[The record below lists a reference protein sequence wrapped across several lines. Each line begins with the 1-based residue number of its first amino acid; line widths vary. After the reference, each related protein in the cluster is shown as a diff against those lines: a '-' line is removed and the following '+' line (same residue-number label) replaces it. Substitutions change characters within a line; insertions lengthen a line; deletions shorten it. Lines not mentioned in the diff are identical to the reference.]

1 MVDDRAERLWRRALA
16 GRTTGDHPA
25 GRDGRRR
32 GERCPVRRRA
42 RARQGGLRGQ
52 AVEWPLLPVRRQR
65 RGFLGFDHGRPAG
78 RSVVRGRDR
87 TRRPRFAGSHPD
99 GAAHGVRVERPR
111 LRRRRHGCGQW
122 DSARWLHRRIDRAV
136 GRVLDRHHLWAGG
149 LHDRPRPHRRGLAH
163 GPRSVRGYLR
173 QRTVVPDAGGLSAG
187 RSVPSRH
194 VPAAAGDLGDRA
206 CASSE
211 RSGWDP
217 GRAPHIGRGVRMPAS
232 YPFRTRRPR
241 RWLSRLGAVAVV
253 ALVAACGTPPA
264 TGTPGATGPAASG
277 SSTSGRPWMDAS
289 RPVDDRVAAL
299 LSQMTLDEKIGQ
311 MTQIE
316 KNAIDATNAAAFNL
330 GSILSGGGGFPSPN
344 TPQAWYDMVNAYQQA
359 ALGTRLGIPIL
370 YGVDAVH
377 GHNNVA
383 GATIFPQN
391 VGMGATNDPA
401 LIQQACVATAQEMNA
416 TGPRWDFGPVV
427 AVPQDVRWGR
437 TFEGYGENTD
447 QASRLAAACIKGLQ
461 GPGLTADDTS
471 AATAKHFI
479 GDGGT
484 AFGSSTASGPT
495 GPYLLDQGVDEMD
508 ETILL
513 RQFLPPYRAA
523 VDSGARIVMVSYSST
538 TAGKVHGDHHLVTDI
553 LKGQLA
559 FTGFVVSDWGGV
571 DQVVPGDYPASL
583 AQGINAG
590 IDMVMVPTDYVRFIT
605 TMKLQVQAGTI
616 RQDRI
621 DDAVTRILRVKFE
634 MGLFEK
640 PMPAAGRVAEVGE
653 DAHDIGIQSG
663 GWTITWQGA
672 AGQITSG
679 TTIQGALKARLGD
692 NLTFDRS
699 AAFPA
704 GTKADIGI
712 VVVAERPYAEGVG
725 DSSTLALPSEDV
737 ALLAK
742 VRPLVNKLI
751 AVVLSGRPMIHGDAA
766 SADAVVEAWLP
777 GTEAAGLAAVLL
789 GDKPFVGTTPYTW
802 PKKAADAARAGKS
815 ACDGAVYPV
824 GYGLDATGKPL
835 GPAAC

>member
-1 MVDDRAERLWRRALA
+1 MN
-16 GRTTGDHPA
+16 
-25 GRDGRRR
+25 
-32 GERCPVRRRA
+32 
-42 RARQGGLRGQ
+42 
-52 AVEWPLLPVRRQR
+52 
-65 RGFLGFDHGRPAG
+65 
-78 RSVVRGRDR
+78 
-87 TRRPRFAGSHPD
+87 
-99 GAAHGVRVERPR
+99 
-111 LRRRRHGCGQW
+111 
-122 DSARWLHRRIDRAV
+122 
-136 GRVLDRHHLWAGG
+136 
-149 LHDRPRPHRRGLAH
+149 
-163 GPRSVRGYLR
+163 
-173 QRTVVPDAGGLSAG
+173 
-187 RSVPSRH
+187 
-194 VPAAAGDLGDRA
+194 
-206 CASSE
+206 
-211 RSGWDP
+211 
-217 GRAPHIGRGVRMPAS
+217 
-232 YPFRTRRPR
+232 
-241 RWLSRLGAVAVV
+241 
-253 ALVAACGTPPA
+253 
-264 TGTPGATGPAASG
+264 
-277 SSTSGRPWMDAS
+277 
-289 RPVDDRVAAL
+289 DRVAAL

-344 TPQAWYDMVNAYQQA
+344 TPQAWYDMVTAYQQA
-359 ALGTRLGIPIL
+359 ALGTRLGIPII

-377 GHNNVA
+377 GHNNVE

-401 LIQQACVATAQEMNA
+401 LIQQACAATALEMNA
-416 TGPRWDFGPVV
+416 TGVRWDFGPVV
-427 AVPQDVRWGR
+427 AVPQDIRWGR
-437 TFEGYGENTD
+437 TFEGYGEDTD
-447 QASRLAAACIKGLQ
+447 LVSRLGAACIEGLQ
-461 GPGLTADDTS
+461 GSGLSADDTA

-495 GPYLLDQGVDEMD
+495 GPYLLDQGVDQMD
-508 ETILL
+508 EATLL
-513 RQFLPPYRAA
+513 RLFLPPYLAA

-616 RQDRI
+616 KQDRI

-640 PMPAAGRVAEVGE
+640 PMPAAGRVAEVGKDADRAIARTAVARSAVLLRTSPNVLPIAASGKKVLLAGE
-653 DAHDIGIQSG
+653 GAHDIGIQSG

-692 NLTFDRS
+692 NLTFDRN

-704 GTKADIGI
+704 GTKADIGV

-751 AVVLSGRPMIHGDAA
+751 AVVLSGRPMILGDAA

-777 GTEAAGLAAVLL
+777 GTEAAGLADVLL

>member
-1 MVDDRAERLWRRALA
+1 MN
-16 GRTTGDHPA
+16 
-25 GRDGRRR
+25 
-32 GERCPVRRRA
+32 
-42 RARQGGLRGQ
+42 
-52 AVEWPLLPVRRQR
+52 
-65 RGFLGFDHGRPAG
+65 
-78 RSVVRGRDR
+78 
-87 TRRPRFAGSHPD
+87 
-99 GAAHGVRVERPR
+99 
-111 LRRRRHGCGQW
+111 
-122 DSARWLHRRIDRAV
+122 
-136 GRVLDRHHLWAGG
+136 
-149 LHDRPRPHRRGLAH
+149 
-163 GPRSVRGYLR
+163 
-173 QRTVVPDAGGLSAG
+173 
-187 RSVPSRH
+187 
-194 VPAAAGDLGDRA
+194 
-206 CASSE
+206 
-211 RSGWDP
+211 
-217 GRAPHIGRGVRMPAS
+217 
-232 YPFRTRRPR
+232 
-241 RWLSRLGAVAVV
+241 
-253 ALVAACGTPPA
+253 
-264 TGTPGATGPAASG
+264 
-277 SSTSGRPWMDAS
+277 
-289 RPVDDRVAAL
+289 DRVAAL

-344 TPQAWYDMVNAYQQA
+344 TPQAWYDMVTAYQQA
-359 ALGTRLGIPIL
+359 ALGTRLGIPII

-377 GHNNVA
+377 GHNNVE

-401 LIQQACVATAQEMNA
+401 LVQQACAATALEMNA
-416 TGPRWDFGPVV
+416 TGVRWDFGPVV
-427 AVPQDVRWGR
+427 AVPQDIRWGR
-437 TFEGYGENTD
+437 TFEGYGEHTD
-447 QASRLAAACIKGLQ
+447 LVSRLGAACIEGLQ
-461 GPGLTADDTS
+461 GSGLSADDTA

-495 GPYLLDQGVDEMD
+495 GPYLLDQGVDQMD
-508 ETILL
+508 EATLL
-513 RQFLPPYRAA
+513 RLFLPPYLAA

-616 RQDRI
+616 KQDRI

-640 PMPAAGRVAEVGE
+640 PMPAAGRVAEVGKDADRAIARTAVARSAVLLRTSPNVLPIAASGKKVLLAGE
-653 DAHDIGIQSG
+653 GAHDIGIQSG

-692 NLTFDRS
+692 NLTFDRN

-704 GTKADIGI
+704 GTKADIGV

-751 AVVLSGRPMIHGDAA
+751 AVVLSGRPMILGDAA

-777 GTEAAGLAAVLL
+777 GTEAAGLADVLL

>member
-1 MVDDRAERLWRRALA
+1 MN
-16 GRTTGDHPA
+16 
-25 GRDGRRR
+25 
-32 GERCPVRRRA
+32 
-42 RARQGGLRGQ
+42 
-52 AVEWPLLPVRRQR
+52 
-65 RGFLGFDHGRPAG
+65 
-78 RSVVRGRDR
+78 
-87 TRRPRFAGSHPD
+87 
-99 GAAHGVRVERPR
+99 
-111 LRRRRHGCGQW
+111 
-122 DSARWLHRRIDRAV
+122 
-136 GRVLDRHHLWAGG
+136 
-149 LHDRPRPHRRGLAH
+149 
-163 GPRSVRGYLR
+163 
-173 QRTVVPDAGGLSAG
+173 
-187 RSVPSRH
+187 
-194 VPAAAGDLGDRA
+194 
-206 CASSE
+206 
-211 RSGWDP
+211 
-217 GRAPHIGRGVRMPAS
+217 
-232 YPFRTRRPR
+232 
-241 RWLSRLGAVAVV
+241 
-253 ALVAACGTPPA
+253 
-264 TGTPGATGPAASG
+264 
-277 SSTSGRPWMDAS
+277 
-289 RPVDDRVAAL
+289 DRVAAL

-359 ALGTRLGIPIL
+359 ALGTRLGIPII

-377 GHNNVA
+377 GHNNVE

-401 LIQQACVATAQEMNA
+401 LIQQACAATALEMNA
-416 TGPRWDFGPVV
+416 TGVRWDFGPVV
-427 AVPQDVRWGR
+427 AVPQDIRWGR
-437 TFEGYGENTD
+437 TFEGYGEHTD
-447 QASRLAAACIKGLQ
+447 LVSRLGAACIEGLQ
-461 GPGLTADDTS
+461 GSGLSADDTA

-495 GPYLLDQGVDEMD
+495 GPYLLDQGVDQMD
-508 ETILL
+508 EATLL

-605 TMKLQVQAGTI
+605 TMKSQVQAGTI
-616 RQDRI
+616 KQDRI

-640 PMPAAGRVAEVGE
+640 PMPAAGRVAEVGK
-653 DAHDIGIQSG
+653 DADRAIARTAVARSAVLLRTSPNVLPIAASGKKVLLAGEGADDIGIQSG

-751 AVVLSGRPMIHGDAA
+751 AVVLSGRPMILGDAA

-777 GTEAAGLAAVLL
+777 GTEAAGLADVLL